1 MSYNY
6 SERLSK
12 VVKQHQDWR
21 TKECL
26 NLIPS
31 ENRGSPQ
38 MRSMFLADLGNRYNS
53 PDRFYR
59 GTRYADELL
68 AFTEELARK
77 AFGARYADVRALSGH
92 AADMAV
98 LLALTEAGDRIL
110 SVNPDNGGYPGI
122 THLGLGQILKLENL
136 YFPYDDRA
144 VNIEPKESATLMR
157 TSKPKVVFFGSS
169 FIPFPHPAKQLA
181 HLTDGVVVYDASH
194 VLGLIAGGEFQDPL
208 REGCS
213 LMIGST
219 HKSFPGPQGGIMLSN
234 DEEIFQKVAGK
245 LFPGIVD
252 NIHLD
257 RVAALAV
264 ALIEMIQFGKSYAQA
279 VVKNSQALARALDGL
294 GVKVRGASSGYTKS
308 HQVLLDY
315 EPGKMQFLSMR
326 LEQANIIVD
335 NGGRLGT
342 SELTRM
348 GYGLKE
354 MDTVAELVSL
364 IALGKKPPDF
374 VQKKVRTLV
383 KQFQQPRFVLT
394 SFPKFAEQLPV

>member
-6 SERLSK
+6 FERLDRILRL
-12 VVKQHQDWR
+12 HQEWR

-38 MRSMFLADLGNRYNS
+38 MRAMFLGDMGNRYNA

-59 GTRYADELL
+59 GTKYADELL
-68 AFTEELARK
+68 SMTEELARK
-77 AFGARYADVRALSGH
+77 AFGARYADVRSLSGH
-92 AADMAV
+92 TADMAV
-98 LLALTEAGDRIL
+98 LLALTEADDKIL
-110 SVNPDNGGYPGI
+110 SVHPDNGGYPGI
-122 THLGLGQILKLENL
+122 THLGLGSLLKLQNL
-136 YFPYDDRA
+136 YFSYDDRT
-144 VNIEPKESATLMR
+144 VNIEPKESASLIKTEN
-157 TSKPKVVFFGSS
+157 PKVIFFGAS
-169 FIPFPHPAKQLA
+169 FIPFPHPAKQLS
-181 HLTDGVVVYDASH
+181 HLADGVCVYDGSH

-219 HKSFPGPQGGIMLSN
+219 HKSLPGPQGGIILSN
-234 DEEIFQKVAGK
+234 NEEVFSKVAGK
-245 LFPGIVD
+245 IHPGIVD

-264 ALIEMIQFGKSYAQA
+264 ALIEMIQFGKPYAQT
-279 VVKNSQALARALDGL
+279 VVRNSQALAKALAAE
-294 GVKVRGASSGYTKS
+294 GVKLKGSTVGYTKS

-315 EPGKMQFLSMR
+315 DAAKLQLLSSR
-326 LEQANIIVD
+326 LEQANIISD

-348 GYGLKE
+348 GYGPAE
-354 MDTVAELVSL
+354 MQTVAELVAM
-364 IALGKKPPDF
+364 IVLGKKPVDF
-374 VQKKVRTLV
+374 VQKRVRSLV
-383 KQFQQPRFVLT
+383 KQFQQPRFVLQ
-394 SFPKFAEQLPV
+394 SVPKPFD